1 MRPFTKKLLFLFAKV
16 WRHNRIIRKEMKT
29 QHQNPEFGH
38 KHDEIPY
45 KTCNKYISIQGRVE
59 MQKNI
64 NS

>member
-1 MRPFTKKLLFLFAKV
+1 M